1 MVTAYGNDKIKGM
14 LRFPAISIA
23 LAALV
28 VSAFAAF
35 TTKGLG
41 QPNAPITI
49 ELFSDYQCPS
59 CKNLHDQTVN
69 QLITDYV
76 HKGKVYLVHRE
87 FPLPQHQYARIAAAY
102 ASAAYRIGKYEQ
114 VGNAL
119 FERQAS
125 WTATGKVDE
134 AATSVLTPAEA
145 RKVRDLAK
153 QPAIEEEI
161 NYEVGL
167 GRNADVNQTPTM
179 IIIHK
184 GKKYPIKSMVTYTV
198 LKQFVDDLLKK

>member
-1 MVTAYGNDKIKGM
+1 MQRILASS
-14 LRFPAISIA
+14 LA
-23 LAALV
+23 LAALAT
-28 VSAFAAF
+28 SAFAAF

-41 QPNAPITI
+41 QSSAPVTI

-59 CKNLHDQTVN
+59 CKTLHDQTVEP
-69 QLITDYV
+69 LIADYV

-87 FPLPQHQYARIAAAY
+87 FPLPMHQFARVAAAY
-102 ASAAYRIGKYEQ
+102 AAAAFRIGKYEE

-119 FERQAS
+119 FARQAAWS
-125 WTATGKVDE
+125 VTGKVDE
-134 AATSVLTPAEA
+134 VAASVLSAA
-145 RKVRDLAK
+145 DAKKVRELAK

-179 IIIHK
+179 VIMHK
-184 GKKYPIKSMVTYTV
+184 GKKYPIKGMVTYTV
-198 LKQFVDDLLKK
+198 LRKFIDDLLKK